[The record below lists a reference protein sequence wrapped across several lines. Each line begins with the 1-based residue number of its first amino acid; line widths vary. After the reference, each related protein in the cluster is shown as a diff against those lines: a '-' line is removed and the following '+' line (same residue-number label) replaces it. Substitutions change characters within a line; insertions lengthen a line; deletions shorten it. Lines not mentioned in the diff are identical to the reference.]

1 MALYFLNN
9 IYQDVY
15 KRQFLDG
22 EKVSEE
28 TIESLKMKEGYHFS
42 FILKVDENSSHV
54 GGMNL
59 FGKHFGDHPQ
69 DIIMKVDYAAG

>member
-1 MALYFLNN
+1 
-9 IYQDVY
+9 
-15 KRQFLDG
+15 
-22 EKVSEE
+22 
-28 TIESLKMKEGYHFS
+28 MKEGYHFS

-69 DIIMKVDYAAG
+69 DIIMKVDYEAG